1 MLYADR
7 TLIWAGGGR
16 YGTDMAVSGQWE
28 VRGCVENRTEAEARF
43 VSPFFRAALF
53 EKAICG
59 TTTCG
64 RADVLHAEDWH
75 KGSQAS

>member
-1 MLYADR
+1 MAQ
-7 TLIWAGGGR
+7 IWHR
-16 YGTDMAVSGQWE
+16 YGRRALCGAVSGQRV